1 MLELH
6 GVTAGYGDTT
16 VLWDVSLRVG
26 RGEAVALLGRNGMGK
41 TTTLRTIMGLI
52 ALVFFLP
59 DGLYPLL
66 FRKETRS

>member
-26 RGEAVALLGRNGMGK
+26 RGEAESNVNS
-41 TTTLRTIMGLI
+41 LRPVEN
-52 ALVFFLP
+52 A
-59 DGLYPLL
+59 
-66 FRKETRS
+66 